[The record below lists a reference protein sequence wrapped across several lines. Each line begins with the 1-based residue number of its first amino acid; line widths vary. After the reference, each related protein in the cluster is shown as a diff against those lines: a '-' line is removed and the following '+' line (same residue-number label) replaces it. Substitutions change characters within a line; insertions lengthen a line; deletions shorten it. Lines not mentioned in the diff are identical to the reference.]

1 MESGNKFTAIHRI
14 LHWVMALAMPILFI
28 TGFLRMYWMNKNH
41 IVAVIETKT
50 SAAAISKEVMTDIAK
65 TIRAPMWE
73 WHEIFAVVMA
83 VAFVAR
89 IIYMIAKGIRFPH
102 PFKSQSSFKERF
114 QGFIYLYFYVFVL
127 ISAVT
132 GFSIQYNLLEKYED
146 TVEMIHKWG
155 LYWFPIFVIL
165 HIVGVVIAEMTTKKG
180 ITSKMI
186 GGD

>member
-1 MESGNKFTAIHRI
+1 
-14 LHWVMALAMPILFI
+14 
-28 TGFLRMYWMNKNH
+28 MNKNH

-73 WHEIFAVVMA
+73 WHEIFAVVMT
-83 VAFVAR
+83 VAFLAR

-132 GFSIQYNLLEKYED
+132 GFSIEYNLLEKYED

-155 LYWFPIFVIL
+155 LYCFPIFIIL
-165 HIVGVVIAEMTTKKG
+165 HLVGIAVAEMTNKKG